1 MDMQRYPEADTVETL
16 KSSPGIS
23 KDKGLINTSFVSD
36 PKHMENA
43 LHMDIIHPAA
53 GVVSISRFPW
63 IFHTTLYLSL

>member
-16 KSSPGIS
+16 KSSPGMS
-23 KDKGLINTSFVSD
+23 KDKGLINTSFV
-36 PKHMENA
+36 NA